1 MGTVEYATEK
11 EMIAH
16 CEKYPCS
23 TCIIAHKCQLFE
35 IFFSYLPKSSPNPA
49 LEPTNTTEPS
59 QDTE

>member
-35 IFFSYLPKSSPNPA
+35 IFFGDLKQ
-49 LEPTNTTEPS
+49 ETNLTLF
-59 QDTE
+59 DILCA